1 MLVPAMMDALSFP
14 LTLAMAVRKLKIDRA
29 IVREGGRATVII
41 GGASRSASTTAEHR
55 IIECSAAIPSPP
67 PTAAAMFACSFA
79 SEKGLVS
86 RFRHSLVGVQPVR
99 RADTRRVGVLGR
111 AGVPTAGDHL
121 SPVLRWPR
129 GNPSACRAT
138 QQTDPCEVAMT
149 SVMFFFRL
157 LHTAAPCG
165 NKDAPKVAGLTVSVA
180 AVSWWHST
188 VATPGR
194 VPFTDKMRAG

>member
-1 MLVPAMMDALSFP
+1 MSGTRPQIMLVPAMMDALSFP

-86 RFRHSLVGVQPVR
+86 FTISAPFGWGSAGAKSGYSSSRSTGPSWSTYCR
-99 RADTRRVGVLGR
+99 R
-111 AGVPTAGDHL
+111 
-121 SPVLRWPR
+121 SPVTCASLAPR
-129 GNPSACRAT
+129 QP
-138 QQTDPCEVAMT
+138 DPCEVAMT
-149 SVMFFFRL
+149 SVMFFSVCCTPRRL
-157 LHTAAPCG
+157 AATRTRPRL
-165 NKDAPKVAGLTVSVA
+165 PV
-180 AVSWWHST
+180 
-188 VATPGR
+188 
-194 VPFTDKMRAG
+194 

>member
-1 MLVPAMMDALSFP
+1 MMDALSFP

-86 RFRHSLVGVQPVR
+86 RFRHSLVGFSRCEERILVESEYWAELEYLLPEI
-99 RADTRRVGVLGR
+99 TCHLCFVGPE
-111 AGVPTAGDHL
+111 AT
-121 SPVLRWPR
+121 
-129 GNPSACRAT
+129 SACRAA
-138 QQTDPCEVAMT
+138 QQTDPCEVA
-149 SVMFFFRL
+149 
-157 LHTAAPCG
+157 
-165 NKDAPKVAGLTVSVA
+165 
-180 AVSWWHST
+180 
-188 VATPGR
+188 
-194 VPFTDKMRAG
+194 

>member
-86 RFRHSLVGVQPVR
+86 FTISAPFGWLGFSRCEERILVESEYWAELEYLLPEITCHLCFVGPEATRSMRGCNDICHVFFSVCCTPRRLAATRTRPRLPV
-99 RADTRRVGVLGR
+99 
-111 AGVPTAGDHL
+111 
-121 SPVLRWPR
+121 
-129 GNPSACRAT
+129 
-138 QQTDPCEVAMT
+138 
-149 SVMFFFRL
+149 
-157 LHTAAPCG
+157 
-165 NKDAPKVAGLTVSVA
+165 
-180 AVSWWHST
+180 
-188 VATPGR
+188 
-194 VPFTDKMRAG
+194 